1 MIRLIQFEM
10 RKLFRSTF
18 FRILLLAFCLF
29 IVVYYVF
36 VHMNTIRTGD
46 LIRETEGNIHRDE
59 QPVQELR
66 DAIDSGEIEEDN
78 QIKEEIELWE
88 QFVSEHKVKLKGYEE
103 EDWATLLNLE
113 IEDVAHDYESNLFKR
128 EYYTSSWP
136 TLFTQETRLEQ
147 NKWLR
152 DKKIVPVLPIDS
164 FSWLTVYDVAFSVE
178 NDPEEILKNFV
189 EKHSKKYSS
198 TGVYYLNH
206 VFGLLFGVLG
216 AGFFL
221 FLFGDIVTKEGLRR
235 NGPINLLQTQPIH
248 RGKIVVSKFITV
260 LILSALILIGT
271 GIISLLLGTVF
282 DRFGDWNYP
291 VLIYGEEYMHSF
303 MNMSTFIIKSMML
316 FFMVLL
322 FCFSLLFLF
331 SILTKKALIALGLT
345 LVALFMGIRLSE
357 ESVLSSFAPYVP
369 FHYFAAP
376 QVVTME
382 LAATLKNFSFTF
394 TNGLVVLGISSAVLL
409 AVTYVVSVIQYKYG
423 R

>member
-1 MIRLIQFEM
+1 MIRMIQFEM

-18 FRILLLAFCLF
+18 FRIMLLALF
-29 IVVYYVF
+29 LLIVVYYVF
-36 VHMNTIRTGD
+36 VHMNTIRTED
-46 LIRETEGNIHRDE
+46 LIRETESDIHRDE
-59 QPVQELR
+59 QPIQELR
-66 DAIDSGEIEEDN
+66 DAVNSGEIEGNN
-78 QIKEEIELWE
+78 QIKEDIEFWE
-88 QFVSEHKVKLKGYEE
+88 QFVSEHKVKLKGYEK
-103 EDWATLLNLE
+103 EDWATLLKLE
-113 IEDVAHDYESNLFKR
+113 IENVDHDYESNLYKR
-128 EYYTSSWP
+128 EYYSSSWP

-152 DKKIVPVLPIDS
+152 DKKIVPVLPINLY
-164 FSWLTVYDVAFSVE
+164 SWLTVYDVVFTVS
-178 NDPEEILKNFV
+178 NGPEEIFKDLV

-221 FLFGDIVTKEGLRR
+221 FLFGDIVTKEGLGR
-235 NGPINLLQTQPIH
+235 NGSIFLLQTQPIH
-248 RGKIVVSKFITV
+248 RSKIVVSKFITV

-303 MNMSTFIIKSMML
+303 MNMGTFLIKSMGL
-316 FFMVLL
+316 FFMILV

-331 SILTKKALIALGLT
+331 SVLTKKALIALGLT
-345 LVALFMGIRLSE
+345 LVTLFMGIRLSE

-369 FHYFAAP
+369 FHYFSAP
-376 QVVTME
+376 QVVSME

-394 TNGLVVLGISSAVLL
+394 TNGLAVLGVGSAILL
-409 AVTYVVSVIQYKYG
+409 AVTYVVSIVQYEYS

>member
-10 RKLFRSTF
+10 RKLFRATF
-18 FRILLLAFCLF
+18 FQILLLAFFLF
-29 IVVYYVF
+29 IVVYFVF
-36 VHMNTIRTGD
+36 VHMNTIRTED
-46 LIRETEGNIHRDE
+46 LIRETEGNIHFEE
-59 QPVQELR
+59 QHVQELK
-66 DAIDSGEIEEDN
+66 DAIDSGEIETDD
-78 QIKEEIELWE
+78 QIKDDIDFWE
-88 QFVSEHKVKLKGYEE
+88 NFTGEKKALLKGYEDE
-103 EDWATLLNLE
+103 NWATLLKLE
-113 IEDVAHDYESNLFKR
+113 IEDVADDYESNLYKR

-152 DKKIVPVLPIDS
+152 DNKIVPVLPIDYH
-164 FSWLTVYDVAFSVE
+164 SWLTVYDVVFAVE
-178 NDPEEILKNFV
+178 NGPEEFFKDYV
-189 EKHSKKYSS
+189 EEHSKKYSS

-216 AGFFL
+216 VGFFL
-221 FLFGDIVTKEGLRR
+221 FLFGDIVTKEGLSR

-248 RGKIVVSKFITV
+248 RRKIVVSKFITV
-260 LILSALILIGT
+260 LLLSALILIGT
-271 GIISLLLGTVF
+271 GIISLLLGAIF

-303 MNMSTFIIKSMML
+303 MNMSTFLIKSMVL
-316 FFMVLL
+316 YFMVLV

-345 LVALFMGIRLSE
+345 LVTLFMGIRLSE
-357 ESVLSSFAPYVP
+357 ESVLSSFAPFVP
-369 FHYFAAP
+369 FHYFATP

-382 LAATLKNFSFTF
+382 LAATLENFSFTF
-394 TNGLVVLGISSAVLL
+394 TNGLVVLGISSAVLML
-409 AVTYVVSVIQYKYG
+409 VTYVVSVVQYKYS